1 MVSEYSQG
9 EHMSRSALTTTSFA
23 ILGLLAIQPW
33 STYELAQL
41 MRRSLH
47 FIWPRAESNL
57 YAEPKRL
64 VDAGLVAAEVGW
76 NGDRKRTVYSITPE
90 GRAALRDWLADEPPS
105 QRLESEAALRVLY
118 GNLGAKEDLLA
129 AIARIA
135 ADADASIRHFCDL
148 GEEYASGDGRF
159 PERIHVNALLLTLM
173 VEQAR
178 ASARWARWAA
188 EEVERW
194 ADTTTPDVDW
204 SVAVMRRVIEGERLS
219 DAP

>member
-1 MVSEYSQG
+1 
-9 EHMSRSALTTTSFA
+9 MSSRPPTTTSFA
-23 ILGLLAIQPW
+23 ILGLLTIQPW

-178 ASARWARWAA
+178 ASARWASWAA
-188 EEVERW
+188 DEVERW

-204 SVAVMRRVIEGERLS
+204 SVDVMRRVIEGERLS

>member
-1 MVSEYSQG
+1 
-9 EHMSRSALTTTSFA
+9 MSSRPLTTTSFA
-23 ILGLLAIQPW
+23 ILGLLTIQPW

-118 GNLGAKEDLLA
+118 GNLGSKEDLLA

-173 VEQAR
+173 IEQAR
-178 ASARWARWAA
+178 ASARWASWAA
-188 EEVERW
+188 DEVERW

-204 SVAVMRRVIEGERLS
+204 SVDVMRRVIEGERLS
-219 DAP
+219 DVP

>member
-1 MVSEYSQG
+1 
-9 EHMSRSALTTTSFA
+9 MSSRPLTTTSFA

-76 NGDRKRTVYSITPE
+76 NGDRKRTMYSITPE

-118 GNLGAKEDLLA
+118 GNLGSKEDLLA

-135 ADADASIRHFCDL
+135 ADADASIRHFSDL
-148 GEEYASGDGRF
+148 GEEYARGDGPF

-178 ASARWARWAA
+178 ASARWASWAA

-194 ADTTTPDVDW
+194 EDTTTPDVDW
-204 SVAVMRRVIEGERLS
+204 SVDVMRRVIEGERLS

>member
-1 MVSEYSQG
+1 
-9 EHMSRSALTTTSFA
+9 MSSRPLTTTSFA

-47 FIWPRAESNL
+47 FVWPRAESNL

-64 VDAGLVAAEVGW
+64 VGAGLVAAEVVW
-76 NGDRKRTVYSITPE
+76 NGDRKRTVYSITPD
-90 GRAALRDWLADEPPS
+90 GRAALRDWLGDEPPS
-105 QRLESEAALRVLY
+105 QRLESEPALRVLY
-118 GNLGAKEDLLA
+118 GNLGSKEDLLA
-129 AIARIA
+129 AIGRIA
-135 ADADASIRHFCDL
+135 ADAEESIRHFRDL
-148 GEEYASGDGRF
+148 GEEYARGDGRF

-178 ASARWARWAA
+178 AAAGWAHWAA
-188 EEVERW
+188 EQVEEW

>member
-1 MVSEYSQG
+1 
-9 EHMSRSALTTTSFA
+9 MSSRPLTTTSFA

-47 FIWPRAESNL
+47 FVWPRAESNL

-64 VDAGLVAAEVGW
+64 VDAGLATAEVVW
-76 NGDRKRTVYSITPE
+76 NGDRKRTVYSITQE
-90 GRAALRDWLADEPPS
+90 GSAALRGWLGEEPPS
-105 QRLESEAALRVLY
+105 QRLESEPALRLLY
-118 GNLGAKEDLLA
+118 GNLGSREDLLA

-135 ADADASIRHFCDL
+135 ADAEEAITHFCDL
-148 GEEYASGDGRF
+148 GEEYARGAGRF

-178 ASARWARWAA
+178 ASARWARWASH
-188 EEVERW
+188 EVERW
-194 ADTTTPDVDW
+194 TDTTTPDVDW
-204 SVAVMRRVIEGERLS
+204 SVDAMRRVIEGEPLS
-219 DAP
+219 DEP

>member
-1 MVSEYSQG
+1 MS
-9 EHMSRSALTTTSFA
+9 SRSLTTNSYA
-23 ILGLLAIQPW
+23 ILGLLAIRPW
-33 STYELAQL
+33 ATYELAQL

-64 VDAGLVAAEVGW
+64 VEGGMATAEVVW

-90 GRAALRDWLADEPPS
+90 GTAALRAWLGDEPAS
-105 QRLESEAALRVLY
+105 QRVESEPALRILY
-118 GNLGAKEDLLA
+118 GNVGSKSDLLA
-129 AIARIA
+129 AVARVA
-135 ADADASIRHFCDL
+135 ADAEEAITHFCEL
-148 GEEYASGDGRF
+148 GDEYARDEGRF
-159 PERIHVNALLLTLM
+159 PERIHVNALVLTLM

-178 ASARWARWAA
+178 AASRWAA
-188 EEVERW
+188 WASEEVERW

-204 SVAVMRRVIEGERLS
+204 AVQAMRRVIDGEPVS

>member
-1 MVSEYSQG
+1 MS
-9 EHMSRSALTTTSFA
+9 SRSLTTTSFA

-64 VDAGLVAAEVGW
+64 VDAGLATAEVVW

-90 GRAALRDWLADEPPS
+90 GSAALRGWLGEEPPP
-105 QRLESEAALRVLY
+105 QRLESEPALRLLY
-118 GNLGAKEDLLA
+118 GNLGSREDLLA

-135 ADADASIRHFCDL
+135 ADAEEAISHFTEL
-148 GEEYASGDGRF
+148 GEEYTRGEGRF
-159 PERIHVNALLLTLM
+159 PERIHVNALILTLM
-173 VEQAR
+173 VDQAR
-178 ASARWARWAA
+178 AGARWAA
-188 EEVERW
+188 WAAQEVERW

-204 SVAVMRRVIEGERLS
+204 SVDAMRRVIEGDPLS
-219 DAP
+219 DEP

>member
-1 MVSEYSQG
+1 
-9 EHMSRSALTTTSFA
+9 MSSRPLTTTSFA

-41 MRRSLH
+41 MRRSLQ
-47 FIWPRAESNL
+47 FVWPRAESNL

-64 VDAGLVAAEVGW
+64 VDAGLATAEVVW

-90 GRAALRDWLADEPPS
+90 GSAALRGWLGEEPPS
-105 QRLESEAALRVLY
+105 QRLESEPALRLLY
-118 GNLGAKEDLLA
+118 GNLGSREDLLA

-135 ADADASIRHFCDL
+135 AEAEEAITHFCDL
-148 GEEYASGDGRF
+148 GEEYARGAGRF

-178 ASARWARWAA
+178 ASARWARWASH
-188 EEVERW
+188 EVERW
-194 ADTTTPDVDW
+194 TDTTTPDVDW
-204 SVAVMRRVIEGERLS
+204 SVDAMRRVIEGEPLS
-219 DAP
+219 DEP